1 MFELQELDQKV
12 KYDLLLVPTARYAVT
27 PSGISQW
34 GGGEILLSLGTES
47 GCFSPAAL
55 LLYLSPTP
63 HAPLKSF

>member
-27 PSGISQW
+27 PSGISQL
-34 GGGEILLSLGTES
+34 GGEILLSLGTES